1 MEPYIYIAFNK
12 RGKKWN
18 FGHFFNDVTHS
29 LRDKNMP
36 FQTGHTYL
44 SDVVVNY
51 RRSSITSRT
60 YAGGISGARRTHPS
74 ARCSISSGNVAST
87 NYTEIGRKRR
97 STWTPLSKSLRS
109 SCLLCSPS
117 PRSCRLPPPS
127 IPNDTT
133 HLILFS

>member
-1 MEPYIYIAFNK
+1 MEPYIQLLTK
-12 RGKKWN
+12 GGKSGILDTS
-18 FGHFFNDVTHS
+18 FTHS
-29 LRDKNMP
+29 LHDKNMP

-51 RRSSITSRT
+51 CRSSITSRT
-60 YAGGISGARRTHPS
+60 YAGGISGATRIHPS
-74 ARCSISSGNVAST
+74 ARCCSGSGNVAST
-87 NYTEIGRKRR
+87 NYTEIGQKRR
-97 STWTPLSKSLRS
+97 STWTALSKSLRS